1 MKAITTN
8 AGAIKLHLNG
18 HLIRTV
24 PKGSFTTQI
33 DWKRESVVISMN
45 GTTTYYDF
53 PLGTTIDGN
62 DPGTLEDLA
71 DALSAFNRGGTGPIP
86 SDGVQSVTGDFV
98 DNTDPAN
105 PVVNHPDTSQ
115 VHHEGILPGSPDSV
129 DYDGDLKTFLIALS
143 GETQGLIN
151 ASDNLSLGDGQF
163 LVGTSNGNEKRTLQ
177 ADDIR
182 TNQGGTGT
190 HVPTILP
197 QLNQIGPS
205 MPFRNTPE
213 ANSLAQRSGD
223 GRLKGSPAT
232 EADDLVQ
239 LSQLTSGN
247 VSHSGV
253 MTPTGGAANGV
264 VSDFLNNCANSIN
277 TIHSRTNKV
286 INNDLTD
293 ATTSAELDSLYISA
307 VLGFEVISITGLVK
321 FTFLDSGSWYK
332 ESIVIA

>member
-8 AGAIKLHLNG
+8 EGAIKLHLNG
-18 HLIRTV
+18 QLIRTV

-71 DALSAFNRGGTGPIP
+71 DALSAFSRGGTEPGG
-86 SDGVQSVTGDFV
+86 DGVQSVTGDFV

-115 VHHEGILPGSPDSV
+115 VHHEGTLPGNPGGI

-264 VSDFLNNCANSIN
+264 VSDFLNNYANSIN
-277 TIHSRTNKV
+277 AIHSRTNKV

-293 ATTSAELDSLYISA
+293 ATTSGDLNSLYNNVI
-307 VLGFEVISITGLVK
+307 LGFEVISITGLVK
-321 FTFLDSGSWYK
+321 FTFLDSGSWSK

>member
-1 MKAITTN
+1 MATTLTTN
-8 AGAIKLHLNG
+8 AGAVKVYVNG
-18 HLIRTV
+18 IFNRSL
-24 PKGSFTTQI
+24 PKGSFSVANDGKKLRLEHPSYHAAIMVDVDTT
-33 DWKRESVVISMN
+33 
-45 GTTTYYDF
+45 
-53 PLGTTIDGN
+53 LDGASF
-62 DPGTLEDLA
+62 DSLDALA
-71 DALSAFNRGGTGPIP
+71 NALSAFNRGGTGPGP

-115 VHHEGILPGSPDSV
+115 VHHEGLLPGNPDSI
-129 DYDGDLKTFLIALS
+129 DYDGDLKSFLIALS
-143 GETQGLIN
+143 GETQGLIDL
-151 ASDNLSLGDGQF
+151 SGDLSLGDGQF
-163 LVGTSNGNEKRTLQ
+163 LVGTADGNEKRKLQ
-177 ADDIR
+177 ADDLR

-205 MPFRNTPE
+205 MPFRNTPI

-247 VSHSGV
+247 VTHSGV

-264 VSDFLNNCANSIN
+264 VSDFLNNYANSIN
-277 TIHSRTNKV
+277 TIHLRTNKV

-293 ATTSAELDSLYISA
+293 ATTSAELDSLYIDA

-321 FTFLDSGSWYK
+321 FTFLESGSWAK
-332 ESIVIA
+332 ETIVVA

>member
-1 MKAITTN
+1 MATTLTTN
-8 AGAIKLHLNG
+8 AGAVKVYVNG
-18 HLIRTV
+18 IFNRSL
-24 PKGSFTTQI
+24 PKGSFSVANDGKKLRLEHPSYHAAIMVDVDTTL
-33 DWKRESVVISMN
+33 D
-45 GTTTYYDF
+45 GTSYDS
-53 PLGTTIDGN
+53 LDA
-62 DPGTLEDLA
+62 LA
-71 DALSAFNRGGTGPIP
+71 NALSAFNRGGTGPNP
-86 SDGVQSVTGDFV
+86 TDGVQSVTGDFV

-115 VHHEGILPGSPDSV
+115 VHHEGLLPGSPDSV
-129 DYDGDLKTFLIALS
+129 DYDGDLKSFLIALS

-151 ASDNLSLGDGQF
+151 LSADLSLGDGEF
-163 LVGTSNGNEKRTLQ
+163 LVGTSDGNEKRKLQ
-177 ADDIR
+177 ADDLR

-247 VSHSGV
+247 VTHSGV

-264 VSDFLNNCANSIN
+264 VSDFLNNYGNSIN

-293 ATTSAELDSLYISA
+293 ATTSAELDSLYTGP

-321 FTFLDSGSWYK
+321 FTFLDSGSWSK
-332 ESIVIA
+332 ETIVVA

>member
-1 MKAITTN
+1 MATILTTN
-8 AGAIKLHLNG
+8 AGSVKVYING
-18 HLIRTV
+18 VFDRSL
-24 PKGSFTTQI
+24 PKGTYSVNNTGKKIALEHPSFHSAIEVDLDTTL
-33 DWKRESVVISMN
+33 D
-45 GTTTYYDF
+45 GTSYDD
-53 PLGTTIDGN
+53 LN
-62 DPGTLEDLA
+62 ALA
-71 DALSAFNRGGTGPIP
+71 DAISAITASNGGGGGG
-86 SDGVQSVTGDFV
+86 DGIQSVTGDFV

-115 VHHEGILPGSPDSV
+115 VHHDGILPGNPDSV

-143 GETQGLIN
+143 GETQGLIDL
-151 ASDNLSLGDGQF
+151 SGDLSLGDGQF
-163 LVGTSNGNEKRTLQ
+163 LVGTADGNEKRTLQ

-247 VSHSGV
+247 VSHSGIL
-253 MTPTGGAANGV
+253 TPTGGAANGV
-264 VSDFLNNCANSIN
+264 VSDFLNNYANSIN

-293 ATTSAELDSLYISA
+293 ATTSAELDSLYTGP

-321 FTFLDSGSWYK
+321 FTFLDSGSWSK
-332 ESIVIA
+332 ETIVIA

>member
-1 MKAITTN
+1 MATTLTTN
-8 AGAIKLHLNG
+8 AGAVKVYVNG
-18 HLIRTV
+18 IFNRSL
-24 PKGSFTTQI
+24 PKGSFSVANDGKKLRLEHPSYHAAIMVDVDTTL
-33 DWKRESVVISMN
+33 D
-45 GTTTYYDF
+45 GTSYDS
-53 PLGTTIDGN
+53 LDA
-62 DPGTLEDLA
+62 LA
-71 DALSAFNRGGTGPIP
+71 NALSAFNRGGTGPNP
-86 SDGVQSVTGDFV
+86 TDGVQSVTGDFV

-115 VHHEGILPGSPDSV
+115 VHHEGTLPGNPDSI
-129 DYDGDLKTFLIALS
+129 DYDGDLKTFLLALA
-143 GETQGLIN
+143 GETQGLMDL
-151 ASDNLSLGDGQF
+151 SHDLSLGDGQF
-163 LVGTSNGNEKRTLQ
+163 LVGTADGNEKRTLR
-177 ADDIR
+177 ADDLR

-247 VSHSGV
+247 VTHSGIL
-253 MTPTGGAANGV
+253 TPNGGTLIGD
-264 VSDFLNNCANSIN
+264 VSSFLNNYANSIN
-277 TIHSRTNKV
+277 TIHLRTNKV

-293 ATTSAELDSLYISA
+293 ATTSAELDSLYNNA
-307 VLGFEVISITGLVK
+307 VLGFEAISITGLVK
-321 FTFLDSGSWYK
+321 FTFLDSGSWAK
-332 ESIVIA
+332 ETIVVA

>member
-1 MKAITTN
+1 MATTLTTN
-8 AGAIKLHLNG
+8 AGAVKVYVNG
-18 HLIRTV
+18 IFNRSL
-24 PKGSFTTQI
+24 PKGSFSVANDGKKLRLEHPSYHAAIMVDLDTTL
-33 DWKRESVVISMN
+33 D
-45 GTTTYYDF
+45 GTSYDD
-53 PLGTTIDGN
+53 LN
-62 DPGTLEDLA
+62 ALA
-71 DALSAFNRGGTGPIP
+71 DAISAINASNGGGGGGG
-86 SDGVQSVTGDFV
+86 DGVQSVTGDFV

-105 PVVNHPDTSQ
+105 PVVNNPDTSQ
-115 VHHEGILPGSPDSV
+115 VHHEGILPGNPDSI
-129 DYDGDLKTFLIALS
+129 DYDGDLKTFLIALA
-143 GETQGLIN
+143 GETQGLMDL
-151 ASDNLSLGDGQF
+151 SHDLSLGDGQF
-163 LVGTSNGNEKRTLQ
+163 LVGTPDGNEKRKLQ
-177 ADDIR
+177 ANDLR

-232 EADDLVQ
+232 ESDDLVQ

-247 VSHSGV
+247 VTHSGV

-293 ATTSAELDSLYISA
+293 ATTSAELDSLYTGP

-321 FTFLDSGSWYK
+321 FTFLDHGSWAK
-332 ESIVIA
+332 ETIVVA

>member
-1 MKAITTN
+1 MATILTTN
-8 AGAIKLHLNG
+8 NGAVKVYING
-18 HLIRTV
+18 IFDRSL
-24 PKGSFTTQI
+24 PKGTFSVSNTG
-33 DWKRESVVISMN
+33 KRLKLDHPAFHTAIQVDLTATLD
-45 GTTTYYDF
+45 GTAYDS
-53 PLGTTIDGN
+53 LDA
-62 DPGTLEDLA
+62 LA
-71 DALSAFNRGGTGPIP
+71 DALSAFNRGGTGPSP

-115 VHHEGILPGSPDSV
+115 VHHEGLLPGNPDSI
-129 DYDGDLKTFLIALS
+129 DYDGDLKNFLIALS

-151 ASDNLSLGDGQF
+151 LSADLSLGEGQF
-163 LVGTSNGNEKRTLQ
+163 LVGTADGNEKRTLQ

-190 HVPTILP
+190 HVPTIMP

-205 MPFRNTPE
+205 MPFRNTPI

-247 VSHSGV
+247 VSHSGIL
-253 MTPTGGAANGV
+253 TPTGGAANGV
-264 VSDFLNNCANSIN
+264 VSDFLNNYANSIN

-293 ATTSAELDSLYISA
+293 AATSADLDSLYISA

-321 FTFLDSGSWYK
+321 FTFLDSGSWTK
-332 ESIVIA
+332 ETIVIA

>member
-1 MKAITTN
+1 MATTLTTN
-8 AGAIKLHLNG
+8 AGAVKVYVNG
-18 HLIRTV
+18 IFNRSL
-24 PKGSFTTQI
+24 PKGSFSVANDGKKLRLEHPSYHAAIMVDVDTTL
-33 DWKRESVVISMN
+33 D
-45 GTTTYYDF
+45 GTSFDS
-53 PLGTTIDGN
+53 LDA
-62 DPGTLEDLA
+62 LA
-71 DALSAFNRGGTGPIP
+71 NALSAFNRGGTGPGP

-115 VHHEGILPGSPDSV
+115 VHHEGTLPGNPNFT
-129 DYDGDLKTFLIALS
+129 DYDGDLKTFLLALS

-151 ASDNLSLGDGQF
+151 ASDNLSLGDGEF
-163 LVGTSNGNEKRTLQ
+163 LVGTSDGNEKRKLQ
-177 ADDIR
+177 ANDIR

-205 MPFRNTPE
+205 VLFRNTPE

-223 GRLKGSPAT
+223 GRLKGAPAT
-232 EADDLVQ
+232 EEDDLVQ

-247 VSHSGV
+247 VTHSGIL
-253 MTPTGGAANGV
+253 TPNGGTLIGD
-264 VSDFLNNCANSIN
+264 VSSFLNNYANSIN
-277 TIHSRTNKV
+277 AIHLRTNKV

-293 ATTSAELDSLYISA
+293 ATTSAELDSLYNNT

-321 FTFLDSGSWYK
+321 FTFLDSGSWAK
-332 ESIVIA
+332 ETIVVA